1 MAASERYGASMQ
13 QVSSIRAWPVALL
26 AIVAL
31 PAMAQV
37 ERSGGKADV
46 RVMQQLQQVT
56 SERASLQAENGK
68 LQQEIEQ
75 LKKDNAKL
83 TAAKGT
89 LEGRA
94 KALEIAANRGDDTG
108 KQAQEQLE
116 KTRTQLQE
124 LVAKFRETAQ
134 ALRDVEA
141 ERSAARS
148 QAGAR
153 ERDLNVCID
162 RNAGLYNLNAEV
174 LDRMEHGGLWSSL
187 AEREPFTKLKR
198 VELENMADEYKFRAN
213 ELRIEQ
219 QQAKSAR

>member
-1 MAASERYGASMQ
+1 MAASERYGVSMRILQ
-13 QVSSIRAWPVALL
+13 AWSVVIFAV
-26 AIVAL
+26 VAL
-31 PAMAQV
+31 PSVAQV
-37 ERSGGKADV
+37 ERSGAKGDV

-94 KALEIAANRGDDTG
+94 KALEIAANRASRSDDSD
-108 KQAQEQLE
+108 KQTQEQLE
-116 KTRTQLQE
+116 RTRAQLQE

-134 ALRDVEA
+134 ALRDVET
-141 ERSAARS
+141 ERSATK
-148 QAGAR
+148 GKLVAR
-153 ERDLNVCID
+153 ERDLQVCVD
-162 RNAGLYNLNAEV
+162 RNAGLYNLNADV
-174 LDRMEHGGLWSSL
+174 LDRMEHRGLWSAL
-187 AEREPFTKLKR
+187 AENEPFTRLKR
-198 VELENMADEYKFRAN
+198 VELENIADDYKFRAN

-219 QQAKSAR
+219 QQAKSSR

>member
-1 MAASERYGASMQ
+1 MAASEMK
-13 QVSSIRAWPVALL
+13 VSSMRIRQWSVALL

-68 LQQEIEQ
+68 LQLEIEQ

-94 KALEIAANRGDDTG
+94 KALEVAANRGDDTG

-116 KTRTQLQE
+116 RARAQLQE

-134 ALRDVEA
+134 ALRDVET
-141 ERSAARS
+141 ERSAVKG
-148 QAGAR
+148 QLGAR
-153 ERDLNVCID
+153 ERDIQVCID

-187 AEREPFTKLKR
+187 AEREPFTRLKR
-198 VELENMADEYKFRAN
+198 VELENLADEYKFRAN

>member
-1 MAASERYGASMQ
+1 M
-13 QVSSIRAWPVALL
+13 SSIRAWPVALL

-94 KALEIAANRGDDTG
+94 KALEIAANRGDDSG